1 MYKNEVKID
10 GMMCGMCES
19 HIADELRKTFPDAKK
34 VKASRRKNNAVF
46 QTEGPVDPQIVQE
59 VIEKTG
65 YHYMG
70 FLSAEK

>member
-19 HIADELRKTFPDAKK
+19 HIADELRKAFPDAKK
-34 VKASRRKNNAVF
+34 IKASRRKINAVLH
-46 QTEGPVDPQIVQE
+46 TEGPVDPQVVQE

-70 FLSAEK
+70 FSSAEK

>member
-1 MYKNEVKID
+1 MNF
-10 GMMCGMCES
+10 GRLFQMQ
-19 HIADELRKTFPDAKK
+19 KK

-46 QTEGPVDPQIVQE
+46 QTEGPVDPQVVQE

-70 FLSAEK
+70 FSSAEK

>member
-46 QTEGPVDPQIVQE
+46 QTEGPVDPQVVQD

-70 FLSAEK
+70 FSSAEK